1 MRRREMLMLTA
12 GALARSAWAAKRYSV
27 TGIVLRVDKDHRSFS
42 ASIAAIPGY
51 MDAMSMPFSVHDP
64 KELEAL
70 QPGAYVEF
78 TLVAEK
84 DDSWVESIKP
94 RRFVSMDREALL
106 ARRLQLLEP
115 AGDHA
120 RAPEVG
126 QPAPDFTL
134 TDQTGQPVSLRQFA
148 GKIVALTFI
157 YTSCPLPDYCPRLSR
172 NFVTLSNRFANR
184 MGRDLVLLSVTF
196 DPVHDTP
203 PVLALYAATLRAN
216 AKSWHFLTGTLPEV
230 QAVCRRFGLNFWQ
243 EEGLLTHSLHT
254 FVIDR
259 VSKLSADFEGNEFTA
274 AQLGDF
280 VLSLMDR

>member
-1 MRRREMLMLTA
+1 MLALTA
-12 GALARSAWAAKRYSV
+12 GGLARAAWAAKRYSV
-27 TGIVLRVDKDHRSFS
+27 TGIVLRVDKEHRRFS

-51 MDAMSMPFSVHDP
+51 MDEMSMPFSVRDA
-64 KELEAL
+64 KELETL
-70 QPGAYVEF
+70 QPGAYIEF
-78 TLVAEK
+78 ILLVDK
-84 DDSWVESIKP
+84 DDSWVEAIKP
-94 RRFVSMDREALL
+94 RRFVSLDREALI

-120 RAPEVG
+120 SAPQIG
-126 QPAPDFTL
+126 RPAPDFTL
-134 TDQTGQPVSLRQFA
+134 TDPAGQPVSLRQFA
-148 GKIVALTFI
+148 GKVVALTFI
-157 YTSCPLPDYCPRLSR
+157 YTSCPLPNYCPRLSR
-172 NFVTLSNRFANR
+172 NFVTLNSRFANR
-184 MGRDLVLLSVTF
+184 MGRDLTLLSVTF

-203 PVLALYAATLRAN
+203 PVLAKYAATLKAN
-216 AKSWHFLTGTLPEV
+216 SNSWRFLTGTLPEV

-259 VSKLSADFEGNEFTA
+259 VSKLAADFEGNEFTA